1 MSRSPGQPAV
11 LRADEPFLGRWAVD
25 EGLLTRDQLR
35 SSAWRRLFRG
45 VYVHR
50 DVPVTHALRA
60 HAACVLLPA
69 AVVTGRSA
77 AVLWGV
83 ELATVTDDVEVTV
96 PSSSHPSRLPGLRAR
111 RSDLPR
117 AHRWRRGGIPVTT
130 PAATAVRL
138 AGLLTGDAGVIAVD
152 QMIATGV
159 VDLEPVRRLAA
170 EGRGPGAARARQVCA
185 LADGLAGSP
194 QETRLRLLM
203 HRSGLPSPVAQYR
216 VIADGRT
223 VARVD
228 FAWPEQK
235 VALEYDGLWHAE
247 PGQFAKDRRRLNQ
260 LTAAG
265 WRVIF
270 VTAADLRDPEAL
282 LARIAAALG
291 GVTVQKSG
299 PSRADGPARCTVAG
313 RGAGQSQPLRL
324 KPR

>member
-1 MSRSPGQPAV
+1 MHSGGCLWTTTAGARWFRHRTRVPRSPRQPAD
-11 LRADEPFLGRWAVD
+11 LLTDEPFLGWWAVD
-25 EGLLTRDQLR
+25 EGLLTPDQLR
-35 SSAWRRLFRG
+35 SSAWRRLVRG

-83 ELATVTDDVEVTV
+83 ALAAVTDDVEVTV
-96 PSSSHPSRLPGLRAR
+96 PSSSHPSRLPGIRVR

-130 PAATAVRL
+130 AEATAVRL
-138 AGLLTGDAGVIAVD
+138 AQLLEGDSAVVAVD
-152 QMIATGV
+152 QMVAAGV
-159 VDLEPVRRLAA
+159 VDLAAVRGLAEA
-170 EGRGPGAARARQVCA
+170 ERGPGSARARRVCA
-185 LADGLAGSP
+185 LADGLAESP
-194 QETRLRLLM
+194 QETRLRLLLR
-203 HRSGLPSPVAQYR
+203 RSTLPAPIAQYR
-216 VIADGRT
+216 VRDGGRV

-235 VALEYDGLWHAE
+235 VALEYDGLWHGE
-247 PGQFAKDRRRLNQ
+247 SGQFAKDRRRLNR

-270 VTAADLRDPEAL
+270 VTAAELHEPASL
-282 LARIAAALG
+282 LAQIAAAIY
-291 GVTVQKSG
+291 
-299 PSRADGPARCTVAG
+299 R
-313 RGAGQSQPLRL
+313 
-324 KPR
+324 